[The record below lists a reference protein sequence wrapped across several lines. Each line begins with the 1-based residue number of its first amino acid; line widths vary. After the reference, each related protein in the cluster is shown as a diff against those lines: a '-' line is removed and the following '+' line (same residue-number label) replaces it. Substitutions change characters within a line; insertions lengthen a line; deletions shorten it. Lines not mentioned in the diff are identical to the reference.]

1 MPSITRQVDI
11 DAPPER
17 VWALLEDVRRLPE
30 FSSSTLE
37 VRDAPE
43 RLTAPGQG
51 YTQVGRLLGKK
62 YTSHWTVVEID
73 AGRRLRSEGTAGPG
87 VHYCLTQEVIGSGP
101 NRTHLSIVMDYS
113 LPGGPLGRLA
123 AKAGLEARATREAQ
137 EVLDGIRATVERE
150 AAGSV

>member
-1 MPSITRQVDI
+1 VPTITREVDI

-17 VWALLEDVRRLPE
+17 VWTLLEDVRRLPE

-62 YTSHWTVVEID
+62 YTSRWTVVDLEP
-73 AGRRLRSEGTAGPG
+73 GRRIRSEGTVGPG
-87 VHYCLTQEVIGSGP
+87 VRYCLTQELQGRGP
-101 NRTHLSIVMDYS
+101 DKTRLSVVMDYS

-123 AKAGLEARATREAQ
+123 AKAGIEARATREAQ
-137 EVLDGIRATVERE
+137 AVLDGIRAAVERE
-150 AAGSV
+150 SGAG

>member
-1 MPSITRQVDI
+1 MPKITREVDI
-11 DAPPER
+11 DASPEQ

-43 RLTAPGQG
+43 RLTTPGQG

-62 YTSHWTVVEID
+62 YTSHWTVVDLER
-73 AGRRLRSEGTAGPG
+73 ARRIRSEGTAGPG
-87 VHYCLTQEVIGSGP
+87 VRYCLTQELQTSGRD
-101 NRTHLSIVMDYS
+101 RTRLSVVMDYS

-123 AKAGLEARATREAQ
+123 AKAGIEARATREAQ
-137 EVLDGIRATVERE
+137 EVLDGIRAAVESRRG
-150 AAGSV
+150 ATG

>member
-62 YTSHWTVVEID
+62 YTSHWRVVELEP
-73 AGRRLRSEGTAGPG
+73 GRRLRSEGTVGPG
-87 VHYCLTQEVIGSGP
+87 VRYCLTQEVTASGP
-101 NRTHLSIVMDYS
+101 DGTRLSIVMDYS

-123 AKAGLEARATREAQ
+123 AKAGIESRATREAQ
-137 EVLDGIRATVERE
+137 EVLDGIRSTVERE
-150 AAGSV
+150 STGSA